1 MEKTNLYKKI
11 NEFLNKN
18 LVLFLLLLLFFIVN
32 FYNNGIISKITTKET
47 YKTKSLNTNMR
58 DLAAPMSINTRSISL
73 QNEQNNR
80 KIIRSFNLYLIVK
93 DINSAKN
100 SVEEELNKL
109 NGYETNFYSYEY
121 SDKKAINL
129 ELKVPSEKIDEYLN
143 FVKKIGYVKSENFS
157 SVDYTDQYED
167 TENKLKNLYIRRDK
181 LREMMKN
188 QAKQLSD
195 VLSVDKELNN
205 TQLEIERLEKQ
216 NNKIQKS
223 VDYSDIHLTLEPE
236 IIENR
241 QNQEWNLV
249 KVINKSID
257 LMFRSFYL
265 MIEYIILLLLFL
277 PVFVVFYGLV
287 VLIGKIYFKIKKFES
302 RRKLDLKVKE
312 FEDKQK
318 NV

>member
-100 SVEEELNKL
+100 AVEEELNKL
-109 NGYETNFYSYEY
+109 SGYETNFYSYEY

-129 ELKVPSEKIDEYLN
+129 ELKVPSEKVDEYLN

-265 MIEYIILLLLFL
+265 IIEYIILLLVFL

-287 VLIGKIYFKIKKFES
+287 ALIGKIYFKIKKFES